1 MELYKL
7 MLGGLRRLR
16 RLPWLWNIIVRSSVS
31 AGLSLENLTLL
42 ETISRPWWLY
52 RAAGRVPQGR
62 MEKRPPLPVTTE
74 DVALCE
80 RLIEAFAA
88 AENKAGQVEASP
100 SIWGWIR
107 DTHQRQ
113 LSETLER
120 HDALELASLL
130 ASMFQEKFV
139 WGITGRH
146 DLRDHETALGLRI
159 LSLKSLD
166 ILVSLAEAVGAVPVE
181 SPGQAGLAFD
191 GGIAKLMADVDRA
204 LGFRVNF
211 PSVGAPYGLIADGH
225 LITLD
230 TPEQI
235 YGALRLDQA
244 RRDYLLP
251 RPESSVRI
259 VEIGGGYGGM
269 CYWFLR
275 MCPNVGP
282 YTIIDLPIMN
292 VLQGYFLAR
301 AQGAKTVSLFG
312 EDAGSVRVLP
322 NSALAEVDTPFD
334 VLVNKDSMPEMS
346 HDTMTSYLEWG
357 RVNCDGLFYSYNQET
372 NAEFPLV
379 SGCQGVVYE
388 AIERVGGFKRMRRD
402 SSWLRRGYVE
412 EIYLPTSSSS
422 KLASCL
428 G

>member
-1 MELYKL
+1 MKPRDLVL
-7 MLGGLRRLR
+7 AGLTRLR
-16 RLPWLWNIIVRSSVS
+16 SLPWLWNILVRSSVS

-52 RAAGRVPQGR
+52 RAAGRVPAGR

-74 DVALCE
+74 DVVLCE
-80 RLIEAFAA
+80 RLIGAFTA
-88 AENKAGQVEASP
+88 AENKAGPAEASP
-100 SIWGWIR
+100 GIWGWIR
-107 DTHQRQ
+107 DTHHHR
-113 LSETLER
+113 LADTLER
-120 HDALELASLL
+120 HDALELARLL
-130 ASMFQEKFV
+130 ASMFQEEFV

-146 DLRDHETALGLRI
+146 DLRYHETALGLRI

-166 ILVSLAEAVGAVPVE
+166 VLVSLAEAVGAVPVE
-181 SPGQAGLAFD
+181 TPGQAGLAFD
-191 GGIAKLMADVDRA
+191 RGIAELLANIDEA
-204 LGFRVNF
+204 LGFRVDF

-230 TPEQI
+230 TPDQI

-244 RRDYLLP
+244 RRNYLLP
-251 RPESSVRI
+251 RPESSTRI

-269 CYWFLR
+269 CYWLLH
-275 MCPNVGP
+275 MCPNNTL

-292 VLQGYFLAR
+292 VLQGYFLAH
-301 AQGAKTVSLFG
+301 AQGAKTVSFFG
-312 EDAGSVRVLP
+312 EDAGLVRVLP
-322 NSALAEVDTPFD
+322 DSTLAEVDTPFD

-346 HDTMTSYLEWG
+346 DDTMTSYLEWG
-357 RVNCDGLFYSYNQET
+357 RANCDGIFYSYNQET

-379 SGCQGVVYE
+379 AGRQGVVYE
-388 AIERVGGFKRMRRD
+388 AVERVGGFECMRRD
-402 SSWLRRGYVE
+402 LSWLRRGYVE

-422 KLASCL
+422 NPASR